1 MKRYAYRQLKSW
13 REKPDN
19 MRKPLIIEGARQ
31 TGKTWLATEFGKH
44 EFKNIVTINFED
56 AEPIRSIFELDFDIN
71 RIILAIQAYTQQTIV
86 PGNTLI
92 FFDEIQYARRGLL
105 SLKYFKEKAPQY
117 HVIAAGSLLG
127 VIDHKNDSF
136 PVGKVEFLR
145 IYPLCFEEFLLAIGQ
160 QGMVDLLHS
169 RDWVAIQAFEQQMT
183 NYLRLY
189 YYVGGMPEAVKT
201 FADSMDYKAVRT
213 VHEQLLKSYHN
224 DFSKHPPQEIV
235 KRMQLLWQS
244 VPQQLSKEN
253 KRFVYSA
260 VRGSARAKDF
270 ETSIQWLQ
278 DAGLIYKVTR
288 IVAGEIPL
296 AGFEEPENFKL
307 YMLDIGL
314 LGAMNNMS
322 ETTLIEG
329 NQFFAQYKGALT
341 EQFVLQ
347 ELQCAEIKPI
357 HYWAPETGIA
367 EVDFVI
373 QHENDIIPI
382 EVKAERNLRAK
393 SLAAFINRYHTV
405 KAIRTSLTAYQQ
417 GDTVTDLPLYAISVL
432 KEVVS
437 CSTN

>member
-1 MKRYAYRQLKSW
+1 MITGAGRGIGEAAAKAFL
-13 REKPDN
+13 E
-19 MRKPLIIEGARQ
+19 EG
-31 TGKTWLATEFGKH
+31 
-44 EFKNIVTINFED
+44 
-56 AEPIRSIFELDFDIN
+56 
-71 RIILAIQAYTQQTIV
+71 
-86 PGNTLI
+86 
-92 FFDEIQYARRGLL
+92 
-105 SLKYFKEKAPQY
+105 Y

-169 RDWVAIQAFEQQMT
+169 RDWAAIQAFEQQMT

-201 FADSMDYKAVRT
+201 FAESLDYKAVRT

-278 DAGLIYKVTR
+278 DAGLIYK
-288 IVAGEIPL
+288 
-296 AGFEEPENFKL
+296 
-307 YMLDIGL
+307 
-314 LGAMNNMS
+314 
-322 ETTLIEG
+322 
-329 NQFFAQYKGALT
+329 
-341 EQFVLQ
+341 
-347 ELQCAEIKPI
+347 
-357 HYWAPETGIA
+357 
-367 EVDFVI
+367 
-373 QHENDIIPI
+373 
-382 EVKAERNLRAK
+382 
-393 SLAAFINRYHTV
+393 
-405 KAIRTSLTAYQQ
+405 
-417 GDTVTDLPLYAISVL
+417 ISRRHI
-432 KEVVS
+432 
-437 CSTN
+437 